1 MDDLQNEN
9 NNIPEILLKYLED
22 IVFIINEN
30 LICEFVNQK
39 FFNSPLNNDNDNNII
54 GKPIIPII
62 FVNNKI
68 KGEEFFKK
76 LFENSAYSDYIK
88 IVFDNLERYWFEII
102 GRQFYDKDGK
112 SKAILFLRDITALKE
127 AEEKF
132 KFITDNTNDLISVYN
147 KI

>member
-62 FVNNKI
+62 FVNNLSFA
-68 KGEEFFKK
+68 FFSNE
-76 LFENSAYSDYIK
+76 L
-88 IVFDNLERYWFEII
+88 
-102 GRQFYDKDGK
+102 
-112 SKAILFLRDITALKE
+112 
-127 AEEKF
+127 
-132 KFITDNTNDLISVYN
+132 
-147 KI
+147 